1 MLLCIRILGA
11 GGIVG
16 NRASKRER
24 ERAAADS
31 IDQMRRGTTTLAI
44 LKLLVDADEPL
55 HGYRMIQE
63 LEKRS
68 RGIFQF
74 NEGLIYPRLHQM
86 EHDGL
91 LGSHW
96 EGEPGT
102 RRRKVYVV
110 TEKGHRRLETEMEQ
124 WRTFRHGMRLLLGLE
139 QAPA

>member
-1 MLLCIRILGA
+1 MNKSSVTR
-11 GGIVG
+11 
-16 NRASKRER
+16 
-24 ERAAADS
+24 DS
-31 IDQMRRGTTTLAI
+31 IDQMRKGTTKLAI
-44 LKLLVDADEPL
+44 LKLLVDADEPM

-63 LEKRS
+63 LEDRS
-68 RGIFQF
+68 EGIFAF

-91 LGSHW
+91 LRSRW

-110 TEKGHRRLETEMEQ
+110 TDKGHRQLEAEMEQ
-124 WRTFRHGMRLLLGLE
+124 WKTFRRGMRLLLGLD

>member
-1 MLLCIRILGA
+1 VGREA
-11 GGIVG
+11 GTTRRDQI
-16 NRASKRER
+16 ST
-24 ERAAADS
+24 DS

-44 LKLLVDADEPL
+44 LTLLVDVDEPM
-55 HGYRMIQE
+55 HGYRIIQE
-63 LEKRS
+63 LEDRS

-91 LGSHW
+91 LRSRW

-110 TEKGHRRLETEMEQ
+110 TDRGHRQLEAEMEQ
-124 WRTFRHGMRLLLGLE
+124 WETFRRGMRLLLGLE
-139 QAPA
+139 TAAA